1 MASPEGNGVALV
13 TGASSGIG
21 EALSRRLAAAGR
33 PTALVARR
41 AERLDALAAEIRG
54 RGGRAAAFPCDVG
67 VREHVRRA
75 VERCRETLGPVDL
88 LVANAGIS
96 ENTRPD
102 ALDAARVERILRVNF
117 LGSVYCVEA
126 VLPGMLER
134 DRGRLVAVSSLAGYG
149 GLPLT
154 AAYSAS
160 KGAMTNFFE
169 SLRIDLRGTG
179 VGVTVVSP
187 GYVRTPMTEGSPHPK
202 PFLIDAEDAAE
213 RIHRAIGEGK
223 GSAAFPW
230 PLAAF
235 AWLARIFPR
244 SVYDRLAGGIDR
256 RKEG

>member
-1 MASPEGNGVALV
+1 MASPEETGVALI

-21 EALSRRLAAAGR
+21 EALARRLGAAR
-33 PTALVARR
+33 PVGLVARR
-41 AERLDALAAEIRG
+41 AERLDALAGEIRR
-54 RGGRAAAFPCDVG
+54 RGGRAVPFPCDVG
-67 VREHVRRA
+67 EREEVHRA
-75 VERCRETLGPVDL
+75 VVECEGTLGPVDL
-88 LVANAGIS
+88 LVANAGTS
-96 ENTRPD
+96 ENTLP
-102 ALDAARVERILRVNF
+102 ASLNAARVERILRVNF
-117 LGSVYCVEA
+117 LGAVYCVEA

-169 SLRIDLRGTG
+169 SLRIDLRGSG

-187 GYVRTPMTEGSPHPK
+187 GYVRTAMTEGSPHSK
-202 PFLIDAEDAAE
+202 PFLIEVEDAAE
-213 RIHRAIGEGK
+213 RIERAIGEGK
-223 GSAAFPW
+223 GSVAFPW

-244 SVYDRLAGGIDR
+244 SLYDRLAGGVDR